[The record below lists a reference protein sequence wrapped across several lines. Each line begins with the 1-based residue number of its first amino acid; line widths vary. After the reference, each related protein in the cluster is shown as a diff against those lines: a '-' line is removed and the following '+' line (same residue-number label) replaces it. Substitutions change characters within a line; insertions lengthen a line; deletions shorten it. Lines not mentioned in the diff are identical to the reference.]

1 MTQSQ
6 IVGTQQQEAPP
17 LKAETPASE
26 TVADA
31 NIITKALEGGKKW
44 GGKFDTPEE
53 MEKAYNNTAKVYQ
66 ENQELKKQLE
76 DRAKAPDD
84 YKVTDTVKMSEGELK
99 GLKELAKKA
108 GLTQDQFLRTAEE
121 IQQITKSQLESF
133 EVRKKSIGDDQM
145 IKLQD
150 YVKKVSP
157 GNEALQASML
167 NTLINDENART
178 RAFEH
183 RSKLLNTGAPGMS
196 SGNTIDLSK
205 KTDGKAELLK
215 MRKEMAAN
223 PRDTDLQKKYI
234 EKAREY
240 AHDSGH
246 AKDMERM
253 SR

>member
-1 MTQSQ
+1 MTQSHS
-6 IVGTQQQEAPP
+6 VGAQPPETPP
-17 LKAETPASE
+17 LKVETAPAELATDS
-26 TVADA
+26 

-66 ENQELKKQLE
+66 ENQDLKRQLE
-76 DRAKAPDD
+76 ERAKAPED
-84 YKVTDTVKMSEGELK
+84 YKVSDAIKMAEGELK

-121 IQQITKSQLESF
+121 IQQITKAQMDSF
-133 EVRKKSIGDDQM
+133 EGRKKSIGDDQM
-145 IKLQD
+145 IKLED

-183 RSKLLNTGAPGMS
+183 RNKLLSTGAPGMS
-196 SGNTIDLSK
+196 TANGIDLTK
-205 KTDGKAELLK
+205 RVDGKAELLEIRKK
-215 MRKEMAAN
+215 MAEN
-223 PRDTDLQKKYI
+223 PRDTKLQ
-234 EKAREY
+234 EKLIQRAREV
-240 AHDSGH
+240 AHDTGL